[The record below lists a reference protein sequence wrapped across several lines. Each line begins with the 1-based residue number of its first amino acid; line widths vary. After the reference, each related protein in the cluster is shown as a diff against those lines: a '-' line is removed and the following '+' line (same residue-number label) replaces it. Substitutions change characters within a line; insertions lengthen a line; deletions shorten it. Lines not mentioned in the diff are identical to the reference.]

1 MKPVVCDDDKL
12 TTVFAFG
19 GIVSDVL
26 SGAVAVL
33 VGVTGLFG
41 GAARY
46 VAVLTRRGKPDVE
59 RATAFGFFSGFCLG
73 VLVLLIDV
81 AT

>member
-1 MKPVVCDDDKL
+1 
-12 TTVFAFG
+12 VFSLG
-19 GIVSDVL
+19 GIVSDAL

-46 VAVLTRRGKPDVE
+46 VAVLAGRGKLEVE

-73 VLVLLIDV
+73 VLALLIEV